1 MIEEDIWTINLFTSP
16 FLYNVAFVVYTS
28 TKLLAL
34 SPAKWIGRYSL
45 LLILQSETWHNT
57 HEKNLYDHFSLYST
71 VSETFAIDFL
81 KSKCEMAYF
90 DPIIC
95 IKSSLENTL
104 TFQYCSNLLCSLI
117 AADEAQWDSFIFPW
131 WKLFID
137 WPYFGNKTS
146 RGITDIM

>member
-1 MIEEDIWTINLFTSP
+1 
-16 FLYNVAFVVYTS
+16 
-28 TKLLAL
+28 
-34 SPAKWIGRYSL
+34 
-45 LLILQSETWHNT
+45 
-57 HEKNLYDHFSLYST
+57 
-71 VSETFAIDFL
+71 
-81 KSKCEMAYF
+81 MAYF

-95 IKSSLENTL
+95 IKSSLENTS

-146 RGITDIM
+146 REITDIM